1 MKYLATLA
9 LIASCS
15 PAYAQQNCA
24 STDEVYTTLLQKYQE
39 ERVAVGINTNGNL
52 VEFWGNEESGSWSV
66 IITSPDGVSCLADSG
81 VAFTR
86 EQLRGQL

>member
-9 LIASCS
+9 LLASCA

-24 STDEVYTTLLQKYQE
+24 STDEVYTTLLEKYQE
-39 ERVAVGINTNGNL
+39 ERLVVGVNQAGSLI
-52 VEFWGNEESGSWSV
+52 EFWGSDQSGSWSV
-66 IITSPDGVSCLADSG
+66 IITYPDGMSCLADSG
-81 VAFTR
+81 VTFSR